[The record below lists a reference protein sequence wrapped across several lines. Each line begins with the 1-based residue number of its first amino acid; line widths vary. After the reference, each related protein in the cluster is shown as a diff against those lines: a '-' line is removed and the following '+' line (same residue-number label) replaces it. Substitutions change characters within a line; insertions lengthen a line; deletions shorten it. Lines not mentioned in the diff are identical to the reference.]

1 MQGIF
6 VGTFLIGLR
15 EGLEATLIVSIIGA
29 FLTRNG
35 KSVRPMFIGVGLA
48 VGISVAVGAGL
59 EVLSASL
66 PQRQQ
71 EMLETVIGAIAVVFV
86 TTMIMWMNRNAFRMK
101 GELER
106 EAAQA
111 VNAGG
116 AFALAAMAFLAV
128 LKEGFETAVF
138 LLAAAQ
144 TSQGSRWYAL
154 FGGLAG
160 IAGAVVIGIGIYFG
174 SLKLNLGRFFRV
186 TGVFLVFIAAGLV
199 ASSLRTAHE
208 AGWINVGQQRVF
220 DFSSWMPTKSFVG
233 AIITGMFGIP
243 PDPRLIE
250 VIGWLL
256 YAIPVLVIFLWPA
269 RLMPG
274 PVTKR
279 RIEVGIAAGLAL
291 LAAAMALLIPTG
303 GGASPGPT
311 RMAATGAGDQV
322 TVTLHPD
329 ESGRVLA
336 VAPIGG
342 AEQRIPLQEAG
353 RQSVDGVDVDVWQS
367 RGPADPGVTTSPVEL
382 GQLATLAG
390 GRLPVGLGGSR
401 APGPFDAKWSA
412 STVYTVLASGAD
424 VVSAERTSTRV
435 VTLSGGG
442 LSGSKTVSVGGLP
455 SDWATVG
462 TDDQAVAARITQA
475 GSDRAER
482 TLWTSWLP
490 TVFAIA
496 AALVVLA
503 AVRSSRKTSP
513 NERERQRGQ
522 HGEHGESTT
531 RDQIGV
537 S

>member
-6 VGTFLIGLR
+6 VGTFLIGVR

-35 KSVRPMFIGVGLA
+35 KSVRPMFIGVALA
-48 VGISVAVGAGL
+48 VCISVAVGVGL

-71 EMLETVIGAIAVVFV
+71 EMLETVIGVIAVVFV
-86 TTMIMWMNRNAFRMK
+86 TTMIIWMNRNAFRMK

-116 AFALAAMAFLAV
+116 AFALTAMAFLAV

-144 TSQGSRWYAL
+144 TSQGSRWSAL
-154 FGGLAG
+154 FGGVAG
-160 IAGAVVIGIGIYFG
+160 ISASIAIGVGIYFG
-174 SLKLNLGRFFRV
+174 SLKLNLGRFFRI

-199 ASSLRTAHE
+199 MSSLRTAHE
-208 AGWINVGQQRVF
+208 AGWINVGQQRAF
-220 DFSSWMPTKSFVG
+220 DFSSWMPTRSFVG

-250 VIGWLL
+250 VLGWLL

-269 RLMPG
+269 RLAPSS
-274 PVTKR
+274 VAKQ
-279 RIEVGIAAGLAL
+279 RITIGIAAGLAV
-291 LAAAMALLIPTG
+291 LAAAMALLIPG
-303 GGASPGPT
+303 EVGASPGPT
-311 RMAATGAGDQV
+311 RTAVTVAGDTV
-322 TVTLHPD
+322 TTTLHPD
-329 ESGRVLA
+329 GSARLLT
-336 VAPIGG
+336 VARTDG
-342 AEQRIPLQEAG
+342 AEQRIGLQEAG

-367 RGPADPGVTTSPVEL
+367 RGPADPGVTTNPVDL
-382 GQLATLAG
+382 RQLAALAG
-390 GRLPVGLGGSR
+390 GRLPVGLGGAR
-401 APGPFDAKWSA
+401 APGPFSAQWSA
-412 STVYTVLASGAD
+412 STVYTVLAHGDD
-424 VVSAERTSTRV
+424 VISAERVSTRV
-435 VTLSGGG
+435 ATLGGGG
-442 LSGSKTVSVGGLP
+442 LSGSKTVSLGGLAT
-455 SDWATVG
+455 DWATVG
-462 TDDQAVAARITQA
+462 GDDHAVAARITQA
-475 GSDRAER
+475 ASDRAER
-482 TLWTSWLP
+482 TLWTVWLP

-503 AVRSSRKTSP
+503 AARSSRRTSRI
-513 NERERQRGQ
+513 ERERQ
-522 HGEHGESTT
+522 HGHDGKHGGSAT
-531 RDQIGV
+531 RDEISV